1 MKVTEGWPATATS
14 CPLALDLGDGRLAWY
29 VADSLAGGAPR
40 YAVDGAVY
48 DLSAGEL
55 TPVRSV
61 MQDYSSFLQQR
72 QAVAPAVGFDVDPA
86 ALHPSLFPFQRHA
99 VRLALQRG
107 VAAMFEDTGLG
118 KSRQILEWMRH
129 ATAHTGGRALLLVP
143 LAVAHQFVRDEAP
156 ALGLELRYCR
166 SQADADA
173 SGCRLIVANYDVA
186 DRFDA
191 SKFDAVA
198 LDEAD
203 IISNYVGKTT
213 RLLTSMFNSTP
224 FRLVATATPSPN
236 DLIELGR
243 YSEFLGIMESGEM
256 LTRYFIRDS
265 QNAASL
271 RLRHWAA
278 AGPFW
283 DWLVSWAICAGM
295 PSDLGAEFDD
305 SGYVLPPLSIEQHT
319 VDVDYGRA
327 IEQGQLFPG
336 VRQSATEL
344 WATKHE
350 THIARCELSAQLVA
364 QKPAAPWVVWCS
376 TDEESR
382 LLCKLIPDA
391 VEVRGSHT
399 PEEKERR
406 LTAFATGA
414 ARVIV
419 TKPKIAGQG
428 LNWQHAADM
437 VYCSPTFSFRH
448 FYQGLRR
455 VYRFR
460 QQRPVTCHVVIAET
474 EENVI
479 TAVERKQTIHRGLH
493 AQARAAMRRQRA
505 LGEDWRVATGDQ
517 RPLELPT
524 WLKKAV

>member
-1 MKVTEGWPATATS
+1 MDYDDFLAQRRAAAPTAGFTVT
-14 CPLALDLGDGRLAWY
+14 DRD
-29 VADSLAGGAPR
+29 
-40 YAVDGAVY
+40 
-48 DLSAGEL
+48 
-55 TPVRSV
+55 
-61 MQDYSSFLQQR
+61 
-72 QAVAPAVGFDVDPA
+72 
-86 ALHPSLFPFQRHA
+86 LHPSLFPFQRTCVA
-99 VRLALQRG
+99 TALRRG
-107 VAAMFEDTGLG
+107 RAALFEDTGLG

-129 ATAHTGGRALLLVP
+129 VARHTQGRALLLVP

-156 ALGLELRYCR
+156 ALGLQLAYCR
-166 SQADADA
+166 SQAEADA
-173 SGCRLIVANYDVA
+173 SGCPLIVTNYEMA
-186 DRFDA
+186 SRFDPA
-191 SKFDAVA
+191 QFAGVA

-203 IISNYVGKTT
+203 IISNFVGKTN
-213 RLLTSMFNSTP
+213 RLLSAMFRNTP
-224 FRLVATATPSPN
+224 YRLVATATPAPN

-243 YSEFLGIMESGEM
+243 YSEFLGVMESGEM

-265 QNAASL
+265 QSAATL

-283 DWLVSWAICAGM
+283 DWLTSWAICIGL
-295 PSDLGAEFDD
+295 PSDLGAYTDD
-305 SGYVLPPLSIEQHT
+305 GYLLPPLTIEQHT

-327 IEQGQLFPG
+327 WAQGQLFPG
-336 VRQSATEL
+336 ARQSATDL

-350 THIARCELSAQLVA
+350 THVARCELSAALVSR
-364 QKPAAPWVVWCS
+364 KPADPWIVWCS

-406 LTAFATGA
+406 LTAFFTGQ
-414 ARVIV
+414 ARILV

-428 LNWQHAADM
+428 LNFQHCADM
-437 VYCSPTFSFRH
+437 VYCSPTFSFKY

-455 VYRFR
+455 IYRFR

-479 TAVERKQTIHRGLH
+479 AAVERKQAQHRQLH
-493 AQARAAMRRQRA
+493 AQAHTAMRRQRQVVD
-505 LGEDWRVATGDQ
+505 DWRVAETEL
-517 RPLELPT
+517 RPLVLPQ
-524 WLKKAV
+524 WLQAV